1 MEICWTLENGTLP
14 SPPMF
19 SVSPVLP
26 DPMVTLL
33 TVPLT
38 SVVTPVLPLTPAT

>member
-1 MEICWTLENGTLP
+1 
-14 SPPMF
+14 MF

-38 SVVTPVLPLTPAT
+38 SVVTRCVRDAAT